1 MMRRIP
7 RLERALKHSAV
18 AYALLFAALLY
29 WHLLLPVGSAPGD
42 DAYFASVLAG
52 AQAAQVPRL
61 LGEFLSSRFATWSS
75 RLFIET
81 VLVFVVQAPLLWRVL
96 DALMMLAIP
105 LGLDVLLNPRRSTLV
120 SWTLCT
126 GMMLFPRNLISSAGY
141 ITTSVFYI
149 WTAALGLL
157 ALAVFVRALEG
168 KRIPAAAAAA
178 GAVAQVYAV
187 NQEQVCAI
195 LLGLELALVL
205 WRRAKGGSAPAAGGR
220 RLCRLYILLALLSL
234 LLIAACPGNGAR
246 RQAEIQN
253 CFAGYDAL
261 SLLTKAEMGFSSV
274 GFYLMIHSDWI
285 YTYTPYNYVFIFF
298 CTLVS
303 ALALGRARSVPQ
315 RWAGLIPACAAW
327 FFGPLSPGLSAC
339 FPHLLGMG
347 KRLTQTGTNPSLLSP
362 ASMMPDL
369 VLLLVFACVMVDLY
383 LAFDRRED
391 ALLGG
396 LVVLTGLASA
406 FVLAFS
412 PTVWVSG
419 ERTCTFLY
427 VCLIAAS
434 AMLVREVQ
442 ARRENGRLEG
452 ALWCAVPLT
461 LLLFA
466 FERLAG

>member
-1 MMRRIP
+1 
-7 RLERALKHSAV
+7 
-18 AYALLFAALLY
+18 
-29 WHLLLPVGSAPGD
+29 
-42 DAYFASVLAG
+42 
-52 AQAAQVPRL
+52 
-61 LGEFLSSRFATWSS
+61 
-75 RLFIET
+75 
-81 VLVFVVQAPLLWRVL
+81 
-96 DALMMLAIP
+96 
-105 LGLDVLLNPRRSTLV
+105 
-120 SWTLCT
+120 
-126 GMMLFPRNLISSAGY
+126 
-141 ITTSVFYI
+141 
-149 WTAALGLL
+149 
-157 ALAVFVRALEG
+157 
-168 KRIPAAAAAA
+168 
-178 GAVAQVYAV
+178 
-187 NQEQVCAI
+187 
-195 LLGLELALVL
+195 
-205 WRRAKGGSAPAAGGR
+205 
-220 RLCRLYILLALLSL
+220 
-234 LLIAACPGNGAR
+234 
-246 RQAEIQN
+246 
-253 CFAGYDAL
+253 
-261 SLLTKAEMGFSSV
+261 
-274 GFYLMIHSDWI
+274 
-285 YTYTPYNYVFIFF
+285 
-298 CTLVS
+298 
-303 ALALGRARSVPQ
+303 
-315 RWAGLIPACAAW
+315 
-327 FFGPLSPGLSAC
+327 
-339 FPHLLGMG
+339 MG